1 MRPANVLFGSGFIGS
16 PAQQRIV
23 VNKTINQV
31 KPVSE
36 KKATKAVRK
45 SRKS

>member
-1 MRPANVLFGSGFIGS
+1 MKPTVLLGSGFIGS
-16 PAQQRIV
+16 PAQQKIV

-36 KKATKAVRK
+36 KKIKAVAKK
-45 SRKS
+45 SCKG